1 MAYAS
6 RNHLNSTQEL
16 ALPDTKNVQSAATIE
31 LAADIISAY
40 VTRNRVSVADL
51 PGLLKTV
58 HASLTTLAS
67 GSATA
72 AEPESEKPTAAEPEF
87 EKPTAAQIRK
97 SITPDGL
104 VSFIDG
110 KSYKTLKRHLMG
122 HGLHPASYK
131 ARYGLPHDY
140 PMVAAAYAARR
151 SELAKGIGLGRGGER
166 PAPKQPKAAEPEQ
179 PKARGRR
186 KAA

>member
-1 MAYAS
+1 MSEA
-6 RNHLNSTQEL
+6 
-16 ALPDTKNVQSAATIE
+16 KNVQSAATIE

-40 VTRNRVSVADL
+40 VSRNHVAVADL
-51 PGLLKTV
+51 PGLLNSV
-58 HASLTTLAS
+58 HGSLTSLAN

-72 AEPESEKPTAAEPEF
+72 AEPEVEKA
-87 EKPTAAQIRK
+87 TAAQIRK

-110 KSYKTLKRHLMG
+110 KSYKTLKRHLAG
-122 HGLHPASYK
+122 HGLDPASYK

-140 PMVAAAYAARR
+140 PMVAAGYAAQR
-151 SELAKGIGLGRGGER
+151 SELAKAIGLGR
-166 PAPKQPKAAEPEQ
+166 PDKKSAPGQAKAAEAEQ
-179 PKARGRR
+179 PKTRGRR